1 MGTPGRIPLGG
12 GQVLLNV
19 SYYEEKWDNWDSEEL
34 TVQEMLLLE
43 EETGFARIQG
53 PNSLLA
59 SAYACEARGAQAL
72 IWWLRGHNGRAK
84 GLADLKPGKLRIE
97 MLPDPLPEEGSEPT
111 EPVSS
116 VSSPNVSTGRRGK
129 STN

>member
-1 MGTPGRIPLGG
+1 
-12 GQVLLNV
+12 VLLNV
-19 SYYEEKWDNWDSEEL
+19 SYYEEKWDSWDSEEL

-53 PNSLLA
+53 PNSMLA

-97 MLPDPLPEEGSEPT
+97 MLPDPLPEEDSEPT
-111 EPVSS
+111 GTGSS
-116 VSSPNVSTGRRGK
+116 DSSPSGSGGPRRK
-129 STN
+129 STS